1 MFADMGKTYVS
12 SRGQEFKQLFQKIPE
27 LRFVYTA
34 AEAEYDVLPV
44 KDWVA
49 NNWAVP
55 VGFVVVYL
63 VGIFAGLQYMK
74 NVPYKNR
81 FAGQLAYWNAFLCL
95 FSTLG
100 ALRTVP
106 HLLNLIA
113 TTTFEETVCTPPD
126 VEWGVGATGLWVQ
139 LFILSKIPELW
150 DTFYIVVRQ
159 RPLIF
164 LHWYHHVTV
173 LLYCWHAYSTE
184 ASQALYFVA
193 MNYTVHAI
201 MYGYYC
207 LKALKIEPPIP
218 DKAITT
224 IQILQM
230 IVGTFV
236 QCSSMYFY
244 SKDGGESCKVDYS
257 NLVAGAMMYGSY
269 FCLFFHF
276 AINRFILK
284 KKPAQDEKKTK

>member
-1 MFADMGKTYVS
+1 MFAELGKTYVS
-12 SRGQEFKQLFQKIPE
+12 SRGQECKQLFQKIPA

-63 VGIFAGLQYMK
+63 VGIAAGTQYMK

-81 FAGQLAYWNAFLCL
+81 LASQLAYWNAFLCL

-139 LFILSKIPELW
+139 LFILSKIPEVGAVCHPSVGFLAPSCSLSL
-150 DTFYIVVRQ
+150 TNSPSL
-159 RPLIF
+159 PLQHDVCA
-164 LHWYHHVTV
+164 LRRRVSSGTP
-173 LLYCWHAYSTE
+173 ST
-184 ASQALYFVA
+184 S
-193 MNYTVHAI
+193 
-201 MYGYYC
+201 
-207 LKALKIEPPIP
+207 
-218 DKAITT
+218 
-224 IQILQM
+224 
-230 IVGTFV
+230 
-236 QCSSMYFY
+236 
-244 SKDGGESCKVDYS
+244 
-257 NLVAGAMMYGSY
+257 
-269 FCLFFHF
+269 
-276 AINRFILK
+276 
-284 KKPAQDEKKTK
+284 